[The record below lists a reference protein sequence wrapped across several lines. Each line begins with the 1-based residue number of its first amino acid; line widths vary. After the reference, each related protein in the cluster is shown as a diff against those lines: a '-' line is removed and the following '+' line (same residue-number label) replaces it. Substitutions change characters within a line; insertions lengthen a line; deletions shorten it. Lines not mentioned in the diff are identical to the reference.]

1 MQVSESVAL
10 LRALKEI
17 NQGTGR
23 IAKLLSEALS
33 REAKISRKSS
43 KMRVARLTVMKKP

>member
-1 MQVSESVAL
+1 MQMSEAVTL

-17 NQGTGR
+17 NKGSGR

-33 REAKISRKSS
+33 VDAKTRS
-43 KMRVARLTVMKKP
+43 KPPRRLTVMKRRLKL

>member
-1 MQVSESVAL
+1 MQMSESVAL

-33 REAKISRKSS
+33 RDAKTQGKPP
-43 KMRVARLTVMKKP
+43 KRLTVMKRRFKS